1 MAYTKALDVLKYF
14 NGLSYNDSE
23 GKDNNISEANVEQFI
38 EEQSIIIDLTIGD
51 KYILPITNTAA
62 LNYLKLI
69 CDKLVVCQIDKI
81 LRTFAMADE
90 SDFVRRR
97 NYCKEA
103 QEMID
108 KILNNEIV
116 FDVIQKTSGNFRYNS
131 SSVYKTSDS
140 GCRQEENE

>member
-1 MAYTKALDVLKYF
+1 MAYTKALDILKYF

-23 GKDNNISEANVEQFI
+23 GTDNSISEANVEQFI

-51 KYILPITNTAA
+51 KYILPITDTTA

-90 SDFVRRR
+90 SEFVRRR

-103 QEMID
+103 QEMIN

-131 SSVYKTSDS
+131 TSVYKTSDS
-140 GCRQEENE
+140 GCRQEEND